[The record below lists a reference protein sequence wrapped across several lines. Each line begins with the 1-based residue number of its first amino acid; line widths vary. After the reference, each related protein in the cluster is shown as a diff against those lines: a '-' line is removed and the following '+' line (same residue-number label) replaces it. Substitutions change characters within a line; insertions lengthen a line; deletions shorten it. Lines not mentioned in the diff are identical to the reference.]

1 MTITPG
7 LAAELH
13 LLSQALDLPGTDL
26 TEILTR
32 LAADSQAA
40 VDSYLGLSVMIA
52 SKRSAFDLSLLNEG
66 TQAAHIRTSLLVPL
80 SPAVFGETSATTAL
94 ALILYAATPGA
105 FIDLAAD
112 LSWITGRTIADFRL
126 DEHRTLPASYNDPTP
141 LATMSEI
148 DQAIGVL
155 IGRGLTPEAAER
167 DLYARAVTAGVDL
180 LGAASL
186 ILASLTEPPPGPNT
200 LNGRNTLPG
209 DW

>member
-26 TEILTR
+26 TETLTR

-40 VDSYLGLSVMIA
+40 VDSYLGLSVMIT
-52 SKRSAFDLSLLNEG
+52 SKRSVFDFTVLNEG
-66 TQAAHIRTSLLVPL
+66 TQAEHIRTSLLVSL
-80 SPAVFGETSATTAL
+80 SPAVLGGTSATTAV
-94 ALILYAATPGA
+94 ALILYAAAPGA

-112 LSWITGRTIADFRL
+112 LSWITGRTIADFHL
-126 DEHRTLPASYNDPTP
+126 DEHRTLPPSYIDPTP
-141 LATMSEI
+141 LAVMSDI

-167 DLYARAVTAGVDL
+167 DLYARAVTAGIDL

-186 ILASLTEPPPGPNT
+186 ILASLTELSPGSEHLRRP
-200 LNGRNTLPG
+200 
-209 DW
+209 